1 MNAIATPTGANSASF
16 ASLPL
21 PPATLENLQ
30 QLGYT
35 AMTPIQ
41 AASLPLALAG
51 HDLIAQARTGSGK
64 TAAFALALLAN
75 LNPRRF
81 AVQALV
87 LCPTRELAD
96 QVTQEVRRLARAED
110 HVKVLTLCGGAT
122 MRPQLAS
129 LGHGAH
135 IVVGTPGR
143 LMDHLERGSLNLEAL
158 NTLVLDEA
166 DRMLDMGFFDDIATI
181 AKQCP
186 KQRQTLLFSAT
197 YPDGIAKLAAAFMR
211 EPKEVKL
218 LAAHAAGKIRQ
229 LFFEVKESE
238 RLHAVSL
245 LLNHYRPVST
255 LAFCNTRQQCRDLVQ
270 VLRAQGFAAL
280 ELHGE
285 LEQRERDQVLVQFA
299 NRSASVLVATDIA
312 ARGLDIAQLE
322 AVINVDVTPDPATHT
337 HRIGRTGRVDEEG
350 WAFSLASV
358 DEMGSVGKIEQAGG
372 FTSVWKPLAELK
384 PDGAEPGQRLRPPMQ
399 TIQILGGRKEKIRP
413 GDVLGALTKDLG
425 FAGAQIGKINVNE
438 FSTYVAVE
446 RGIAQDVLR
455 KLSAAKVKGRSVKV
469 RLLEG

>member
-1 MNAIATPTGANSASF
+1 
-16 ASLPL
+16 
-21 PPATLENLQ
+21 
-30 QLGYT
+30 
-35 AMTPIQ
+35 MTPIQ

-51 HDLIAQARTGSGK
+51 HDLIAQAKTGSGK

-75 LNPRRF
+75 LNARRF

-110 HVKVLTLCGGAT
+110 NIKVLTLCGGAT

-129 LGHGAH
+129 LAHGAH

-143 LMDHLERGSLNLEAL
+143 LMDHLERGSLHLEAL

-181 AKQCP
+181 AEQCP

-197 YPDGIAKLAAAFMR
+197 YPEGIAKLAAALHAR
-211 EPKEVKL
+211 AEGGQ
-218 LAAHAAGKIRQ
+218 AARTRTPPSKIRQ
-229 LFFEVKESE
+229 LLLRGAAKSE

-255 LAFCNTRQQCRDLVQ
+255 LAFCNTKQQCRDLVQ

-280 ELHGE
+280 ELHGD
-285 LEQRERDQVLVQFA
+285 LEQRDRDQVLVQFA
-299 NRSASVLVATDIA
+299 NRSCSVLVATDIA

-322 AVINVDVTPDPATHT
+322 AVINVDVTPDAATHT
-337 HRIGRTGRVDEEG
+337 HRIGRTGRVDDEG
-350 WAFSLASV
+350 WAFSLASM
-358 DEMGSVGKIEQAGG
+358 DEMGRVGQIEQAGG
-372 FTSVWKPLAELK
+372 FSVEWQPLARA
-384 PDGAEPGQRLRPPMQ
+384 DAHRAASRCA
-399 TIQILGGRKEKIRP
+399 RRWRRCRSW
-413 GDVLGALTKDLG
+413 
-425 FAGAQIGKINVNE
+425 AGA
-438 FSTYVAVE
+438 
-446 RGIAQDVLR
+446 RR
-455 KLSAAKVKGRSVKV
+455 RSAPATCWAR
-469 RLLEG
+469 